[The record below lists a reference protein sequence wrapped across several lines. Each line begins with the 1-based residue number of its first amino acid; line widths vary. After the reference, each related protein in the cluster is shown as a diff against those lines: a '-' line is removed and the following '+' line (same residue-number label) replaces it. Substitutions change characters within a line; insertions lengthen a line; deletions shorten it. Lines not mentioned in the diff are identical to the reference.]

1 MVALAVPLVGA
12 LSLVVHPT
20 LPHLQAVQAPQRHAA
35 LAAQIRES
43 RLAPIKEISP
53 GQRYREMKESGT
65 KFYSGRGKDTMK
77 ELREQM
83 KHVKG
88 RKVVVIT
95 GASSGL
101 GLNCVKALLDAHRDG
116 YFVVAAV
123 RDPEKMHEAAEE
135 AGLARTDYA
144 ATELQLASF
153 QSVKD
158 FSQDLVKTLPSGRL
172 DRLVCNAAVYLPTD
186 PKPRFTD
193 DNYEMSLQVNH
204 LGHFLLVQLLLPAI
218 KKAKDAR
225 VCIVGSVTGNKNT
238 VAGSLV

>member
-1 MVALAVPLVGA
+1 MQVL
-12 LSLVVHPT
+12 
-20 LPHLQAVQAPQRHAA
+20 
-35 LAAQIRES
+35 RES
-43 RLAPIKEISP
+43 RVAPIKEISP
-53 GQRYREMKESGT
+53 GARYRSMKDAGE
-65 KFYSGRGKDTMK
+65 KFYDGRKPGAFGELKDQLK
-77 ELREQM
+77 N
-83 KHVKG
+83 VKG

-101 GLNCVKALLDAHRDG
+101 GLYCVEALLKGGNKDF
-116 YFVVAAV
+116 FVVCAV
-123 RDPEKMHEAAEE
+123 RDPEKMIEAAEKS
-135 AGLARTDYA
+135 GIDRKDYA

-158 FSQDLVKTLPSGRL
+158 FSEDLVKALHSGKL

-204 LGHFLLVQLLLPAI
+204 LGHFLLVQRLLPAI
-218 KKAKDAR
+218 KKAKESR

-238 VAGSLV
+238 VAGSLGVPARKSAV